1 MVGRVDFAQYLFYVG
16 FLLLLL
22 VRAQFWVD
30 LVPTVVLVQDSENL
44 YPDLLEHLLDHGGLA
59 HFQPVFRDV
68 FDLYLVHESLCVVH
82 CFLDVLNIIPLEGN
96 LLRSDFDFDVVG
108 LTHFLELFL
117 VKLLVYDALFQA
129 DFDFLVP

>member
-1 MVGRVDFAQYLFYVG
+1 
-16 FLLLLL
+16 L

-30 LVPTVVLVQDSENL
+30 LVPPVVLVQDSENL

-82 CFLDVLNIIPLEGN
+82 CILDVLNIIALEGN

-117 VKLLVYDALFQA
+117 VKLLVYDALF
-129 DFDFLVP
+129 